1 MGFHG
6 SAPGNFYSIVAL
18 GLRNLSGTRGMRNGA
33 VFGEGVYLA
42 SKLEVAREFGDW
54 GTRVRALVGSVCCRS
69 VLYYNEVE

>member
-1 MGFHG
+1 VGFHG

-54 GTRVRALVGSVCCRS
+54 GTRVRGLPAARFFL
-69 VLYYNEVE
+69 